1 MIRLFIE
8 FRMIWLILGPLFVL
22 FFNLLNY
29 YFNAYSADEFINLGF
44 LGLFKLSNW
53 VSVLISSLLI
63 IFNATLLSSVFNK
76 NDFHDKTIYSTGFTY
91 IVMMS
96 LFHSFYNLNNLLL
109 IQTLLILVF
118 RQLLLL
124 KQQESEDQ
132 KYVFNGSFFLGIGIC
147 IHSSLILYLIVF
159 LFSIWNIKSFSF
171 RDLIIMLTGIIV
183 PFIFV
188 GGFYF
193 LNNKTISLDFF
204 SALSTWKLIVFDM
217 LFVLIILS
225 FITVIAFASFRSNA
239 IKSTL
244 RLRKMMFPV
253 WGFLFLGLLFG
264 IYDFVFYYQ
273 IDRFILML
281 VTLPILVNY
290 SYINRTF
297 NLFSGI
303 LFFIALGYSFF
314 KFFTVLA

>member
-8 FRMIWLILGPLFVL
+8 FRMVWLILGPLFVL

-29 YFNAYSADEFINLGF
+29 YFNAYSADEIISLGLF
-44 LGLFKLSNW
+44 GLFKLSNW
-53 VSVLISSLLI
+53 VSVFISSIIL
-63 IFNATLLSSVFNK
+63 IFNANLISSVFNK

-91 IVMMS
+91 IVIMS

-124 KQQESEDQ
+124 KQQENEDQ
-132 KYVFNGSFFLGIGIC
+132 KYVFNGSLFLGIGIC

-159 LFSIWNIKSFSF
+159 VFSIWNIKSFSF
-171 RDLIIMLTGIIV
+171 RDLIIIFTGLIV

-188 GGFYF
+188 GGYYF
-193 LNNKTISLDFF
+193 LNDKTITLDFF
-204 SALSTWKLIVFDM
+204 SVLTRWKLVVFDM
-217 LFVLIILS
+217 LFVLIIFS

-253 WGFLFLGLLFG
+253 WGFLFLGFLLG
-264 IYDFVFYYQ
+264 VYDFVVYYQ
-273 IDRFILML
+273 IERFILML

-290 SYINRTF
+290 SYIN
-297 NLFSGI
+297 
-303 LFFIALGYSFF
+303 
-314 KFFTVLA
+314 